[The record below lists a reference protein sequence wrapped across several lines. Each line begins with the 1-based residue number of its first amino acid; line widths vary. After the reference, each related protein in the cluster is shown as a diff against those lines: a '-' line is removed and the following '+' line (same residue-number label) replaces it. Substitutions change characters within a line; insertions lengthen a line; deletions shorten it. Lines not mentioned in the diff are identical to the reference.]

1 MNTLPCNCA
10 AQQALAEIRRVLGSL
25 PTDGDGLD
33 LLDAARERLG
43 TDSAVADALGVG
55 RSVVGQWRARG
66 KVPRGRWKALASLAT
81 KDLLEVSYEP

>member
-1 MNTLPCNCA
+1 MTPLPCNCA
-10 AQQALAEIRRVLGSL
+10 ATHALAEIRRILASA

-66 KVPRGRWKALASLAT
+66 KVPAGRRVALAALGVA
-81 KDLLEVSYEP
+81 P